1 MDKVEVRL
9 VIRSSFQLFFKRLLQ
24 TINYRYYSCILEF
37 STISNLQ
44 LQLNIN
50 RYIHNIFIQLTI
62 NTKISALK
70 FWFLIIQY
78 LKFSILSILNTLL
91 SLHIFISRN
100 SYATLNIVPWKTAIN
115 HLLFGYEKLTFQLKD
130 EQMIPSTLTQTISNK
145 RNVESNRSNRS
156 SLVFQG
162 DHNSIPNR
170 DASAYFYPKFKC
182 KCKRQNVLA
191 TQENPRRII
200 SLSLKRIYQLNGRE
214 LVARTLCLFSFFHFF
229 LFYFP
234 SV

>member
-1 MDKVEVRL
+1 MDKVEVKL
-9 VIRSSFQLFFKRLLQ
+9 VIRPSFQLFFKRLLQ

-115 HLLFGYEKLTFQLKD
+115 HLLFGYEKLIFQLKD
-130 EQMIPSTLTQTISNK
+130 E
-145 RNVESNRSNRS
+145 
-156 SLVFQG
+156 
-162 DHNSIPNR
+162 
-170 DASAYFYPKFKC
+170 
-182 KCKRQNVLA
+182 
-191 TQENPRRII
+191 
-200 SLSLKRIYQLNGRE
+200 
-214 LVARTLCLFSFFHFF
+214 
-229 LFYFP
+229 
-234 SV
+234 